1 MGEKRTASDIN
12 SIVEESTQHVRK
24 AMDSYFDFF
33 KKSLPELPLGNN
45 EVNRKILAYAAKNAA
60 QAFGYAEKLSSAK
73 DISEIIKIQTEFLQ
87 SQMTSLSE
95 QTKDISDATAKA
107 VSTMLQNPFSKSS

>member
-1 MGEKRTASDIN
+1 MSEKRTANEIS
-12 SIVEESTQHVRK
+12 SIVEESTQQVRK

-33 KKSLPELPLGNN
+33 KNSVPELPLGNN

-60 QAFGYAEKLSSAK
+60 QAFAYAEKLSSAK
-73 DISEIIKIQTEFLQ
+73 DIPEIMKIQTEFMQ
-87 SQMTSLSE
+87 SQMTNLSE

-107 VSTMLQNPFSKSS
+107 VSTMLHTPFNKSS